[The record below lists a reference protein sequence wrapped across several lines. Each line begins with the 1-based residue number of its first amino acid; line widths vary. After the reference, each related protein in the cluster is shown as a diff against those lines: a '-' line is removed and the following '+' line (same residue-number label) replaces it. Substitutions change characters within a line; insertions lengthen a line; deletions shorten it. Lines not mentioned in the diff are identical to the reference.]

1 MFHWMARGTTFSPF
15 LPLSFL
21 SLLPPPPPPPQIP
34 FFPCLSSSSRSFFR
48 AFLPPSRS
56 HYGGVVAPPP
66 LVCVSQQNRIVL
78 SVCVPHVVGR
88 RGLCSPV
95 PLACT
100 AASEGLIDRRRARGC
115 SLRTA
120 VITSRNSRI
129 RRELSHTRSKH
140 LAHQLGQAVLLV
152 HYHNQH
158 LKIPVGL
165 KFSSLFNT
173 RTASLVLL

>member
-1 MFHWMARGTTFSPF
+1 MRATNNIVPRSQKLNQVAKW
-15 LPLSFL
+15 
-21 SLLPPPPPPPQIP
+21 LL
-34 FFPCLSSSSRSFFR
+34 LRT
-48 AFLPPSRS
+48 RS
-56 HYGGVVAPPP
+56 HRHLRA
-66 LVCVSQQNRIVL
+66 LLCFASSQLYISSAGWYKSHLIDMRASGMID
-78 SVCVPHVVGR
+78 C
-88 RGLCSPV
+88 PV

-140 LAHQLGQAVLLV
+140 LAHQLGQAVFLV

>member
-1 MFHWMARGTTFSPF
+1 MFHWMARGTNFFPPF

-21 SLLPPPPPPPQIP
+21 SLPPPNPLFPLSLL
-34 FFPCLSSSSRSFFR
+34 FFSLFFS
-48 AFLPPSRS
+48 APFLPPSRS
-56 HYGGVVAPPP
+56 HYGGVVAPPPPPPPP

-140 LAHQLGQAVLLV
+140 LAHQLDQAVLLV
-152 HYHNQH
+152 HYHN
-158 LKIPVGL
+158 
-165 KFSSLFNT
+165 
-173 RTASLVLL
+173 